1 VYLSILL
8 FLYLFRNMVDLLD
21 DLKTC
26 IADEDVDSLSHLL
39 KRVPDQPN
47 GLDKLYVVSADL
59 MKLAARKGHVY
70 IIEAISQLG
79 VDLTDAKTDI
89 VR

>member
-1 VYLSILL
+1 
-8 FLYLFRNMVDLLD
+8 MVDLLD